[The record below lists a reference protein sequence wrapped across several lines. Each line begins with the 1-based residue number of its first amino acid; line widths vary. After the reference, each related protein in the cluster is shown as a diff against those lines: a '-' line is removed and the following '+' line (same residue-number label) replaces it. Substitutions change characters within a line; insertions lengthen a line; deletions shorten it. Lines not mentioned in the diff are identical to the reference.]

1 MKGKA
6 MMVMVVSG
14 IICAIMLWMSMW
26 AVSGRYE
33 IEAISGGIVG
43 GVLSGLIMYFLTP
56 GPLSDGP
63 YSS

>member
-6 MMVMVVSG
+6 MLVMIISG

-33 IEAISGGIVG
+33 VEAISGAIVG
-43 GVLSGLIMYFLTP
+43 GVLSGLIMYLL
-56 GPLSDGP
+56 G
-63 YSS
+63 